1 MLPWH
6 LAKRIL
12 RVLECFSNEMRER
25 INEKMQIFKAKLTLI
40 LRIVQSEKKI
50 KDNFYSTKIL
60 DRLKWKSVELKT
72 LKIDDEWSELI

>member
-1 MLPWH
+1 MERKIGGKSERRLPIIHLKRLIKNLMLPWH

-40 LRIVQSEKKI
+40 LRIVQSEKKN
-50 KDNFYSTKIL
+50 K
-60 DRLKWKSVELKT
+60 R
-72 LKIDDEWSELI
+72 